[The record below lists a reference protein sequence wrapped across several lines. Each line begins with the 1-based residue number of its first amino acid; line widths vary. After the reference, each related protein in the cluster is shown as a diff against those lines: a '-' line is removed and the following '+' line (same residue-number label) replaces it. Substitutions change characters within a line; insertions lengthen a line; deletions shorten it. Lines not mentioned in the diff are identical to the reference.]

1 MSTQKIIYLAVG
13 IVLGFIVGFALSNG
27 INSREHGQMRAELT
41 RLRAGAKDGEEIVS
55 NRRTAA
61 EGDASMPSLT
71 EDELRNAVAK
81 ADASPGDAELQRRA
95 GQGLYLYA
103 MQTGNSALLP
113 DVARIL
119 KRAHEADPKDYPVTV
134 LAGNAHFLVARGGGG
149 DEQSLTAARK
159 FYEQALAAKPDDIV
173 VRTSLG
179 LTYFFDRPPDP
190 ARAVR
195 EYRKAL
201 EIDPRHELTLQSL
214 VAALAATGE
223 MAERLLASPALHQ
236 DGATLPRRVARRAG
250 RERERAPRHAA
261 PRERQGVERAAR
273 PLRRVRDVA
282 ALLARRQAQRHQE
295 FLLLARLPRTRRR
308 RAA

>member
-27 INSREHGQMRAELT
+27 INSREHEQMRVELT
-41 RLRAGAKDGEEIVS
+41 RLRVGASKGAEAGAS
-55 NRRTAA
+55 PRAA
-61 EGDASMPSLT
+61 AVEGDTSMPSLT

-81 ADASPGDAELQRRA
+81 ADASPGDAELQRKA
-95 GQGLYLYA
+95 GQGLYIYA

-119 KRAHEADPKDYPVTV
+119 KRAHEADPEDYPVTV
-134 LAGNAHFLVARGGGG
+134 LAGNAHFLVARGGGN
-149 DEQSLTAARK
+149 EQALAAARK

-179 LTYFFDRPPDP
+179 LTYFFERPPAP

-195 EYRKAL
+195 EYRKSL

-214 VAALAATGE
+214 VAALVETGE
-223 MAERLLASPALHQ
+223 IAEAEKRLRELEGINSANQELPNLRAQLAQKRNA
-236 DGATLPRRVARRAG
+236 AK
-250 RERERAPRHAA
+250 ERE
-261 PRERQGVERAAR
+261 
-273 PLRRVRDVA
+273 
-282 ALLARRQAQRHQE
+282 
-295 FLLLARLPRTRRR
+295 
-308 RAA
+308 